1 LRIFHQ
7 IHFLDRVAMAA
18 MRLGNVTRPSAREP
32 FDELMEKTPAA
43 DGVTYEEARV
53 GGASLDG
60 GASRTTRLPAPPF
73 SASMVGH
80 TSSDRREPIDIS
92 AGDGFALVLL
102 PLLSGKAR
110 ASSALR
116 PVGAVVMPPWTDL
129 ALSGAS
135 MQTRGAADPLLTRE
149 SLASTARLYVGG
161 RDPRTATWLGCRRSE
176 ITWAKTKFSLTT
188 RFVTASVS
196 KA

>member
-1 LRIFHQ
+1 MVVPAGRR
-7 IHFLDRVAMAA
+7 DCR
-18 MRLGNVTRPSAREP
+18 RRPSLPPWWRI
-32 FDELMEKTPAA
+32 
-43 DGVTYEEARV
+43 RRRI
-53 GGASLDG
+53 GASL
-60 GASRTTRLPAPPF
+60 STFLQ
-73 SASMVGH
+73 
-80 TSSDRREPIDIS
+80 
-92 AGDGFALVLL
+92 GDGFALVLL

-161 RDPRTATWLGCRRSE
+161 HDPRTATCLGCRRSE
-176 ITWAKTKFSLTT
+176 FTWAKTKFSLTT
-188 RFVTASVS
+188 RFATASVS